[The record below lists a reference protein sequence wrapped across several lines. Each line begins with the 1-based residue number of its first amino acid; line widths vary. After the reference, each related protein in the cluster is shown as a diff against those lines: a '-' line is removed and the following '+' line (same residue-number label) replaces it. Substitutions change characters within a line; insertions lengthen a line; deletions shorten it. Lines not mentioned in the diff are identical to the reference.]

1 MSHMLTQS
9 VKFYARMLAVLVF
22 LLTACIAVAQDDTGY
37 ALLLQSSPQEAG
49 SITPGNGVLKVQV
62 GQTVELSAV
71 PRAGYRFLYWLGDV
85 GASGAVRTTVQLD
98 SPKMVVAVFERERF
112 DDLKDASI
120 IAGSA
125 EGGLVGSG
133 SSISGGG
140 SISGGSYPIIN
151 PTPGPTPTPPLDDDD
166 FPVPDDIPEPATM
179 ALLGLGAFLLKKN

>member
-1 MSHMLTQS
+1 MRHTLTQS
-9 VKFYARMLAVLVF
+9 VKVYARMLALIL
-22 LLTACIAVAQDDTGY
+22 LLTTCVAVAQDDTGY

-49 SITPGNGVLKVQV
+49 SITPGNGVHKVQV

-85 GASGAVRTTVQLD
+85 GAVGTVRTTVQLD

-112 DDLKDASI
+112 DDLKDANI

-125 EGGLVGSG
+125 EGGMISSG
-133 SSISGGG
+133 SSVSGGG

-151 PTPGPTPTPPLDDDD
+151 PTPGPTPPVQPEDDD
-166 FPVPDDIPEPATM
+166 FPVPGDIPEPATI
-179 ALLGLGAFLLKKN
+179 ALLSLGAFLLKKK